1 MSLHNDYNPNVIGN
15 GLPPKLRGRPSLDAV
30 PSAQVVKTRTMNLI
44 IAATAIALVVQVY
57 FSRGSLADLPVLLC
71 LVALLVIRWQ
81 SQRGGVKNEAIWVFG
96 VINTVAVMF
105 ALASPLNYVIVLAA
119 PLTALA
125 LAVLRLP
132 RRSLTPMTYA
142 VPVFMALI
150 TYIGKTADVAAGN
163 IRDTIYVVVCVFIVG
178 VVVSPLIRQFYVWL
192 IELNDRAAE
201 DNQKLQIARDTLEH
215 QVAERTR
222 QLQEQNASLDAAR
235 LEALRLSRVKTDF
248 LATMSHEIRTPMN
261 GILGMSELLLNMP
274 LHPKQREYA
283 QTVYDSGEAL
293 MTVINEILDYSR
305 LEAGSMHFEV
315 VDCDPRPI
323 CQDVLRLM
331 SARATEKSIALRPL
345 EVEGVAQCCRADPAR
360 LRQVMLNL
368 VGNAVKFTD
377 RGEISVR
384 VTRRGGQIRFVV
396 QDTGVGI
403 GTEYQNQLFQPFTQA
418 DVSSTRAY
426 GGSGLGLAICKQLV
440 ERMDGEIG
448 FESALGKGSSFW
460 FWLPACDGASDV

>member
-1 MSLHNDYNPNVIGN
+1 
-15 GLPPKLRGRPSLDAV
+15 
-30 PSAQVVKTRTMNLI
+30 MNLI

-222 QLQEQNASLDAAR
+222 QL
-235 LEALRLSRVKTDF
+235 
-248 LATMSHEIRTPMN
+248 
-261 GILGMSELLLNMP
+261 
-274 LHPKQREYA
+274 
-283 QTVYDSGEAL
+283 
-293 MTVINEILDYSR
+293 
-305 LEAGSMHFEV
+305 
-315 VDCDPRPI
+315 
-323 CQDVLRLM
+323 
-331 SARATEKSIALRPL
+331 
-345 EVEGVAQCCRADPAR
+345 
-360 LRQVMLNL
+360 
-368 VGNAVKFTD
+368 
-377 RGEISVR
+377 
-384 VTRRGGQIRFVV
+384 
-396 QDTGVGI
+396 
-403 GTEYQNQLFQPFTQA
+403 
-418 DVSSTRAY
+418 
-426 GGSGLGLAICKQLV
+426 
-440 ERMDGEIG
+440 
-448 FESALGKGSSFW
+448 
-460 FWLPACDGASDV
+460 

>member
-1 MSLHNDYNPNVIGN
+1 M
-15 GLPPKLRGRPSLDAV
+15 
-30 PSAQVVKTRTMNLI
+30 
-44 IAATAIALVVQVY
+44 ATAIAIVSQVY
-57 FSRGSLADLPVLLC
+57 FAGWVVADLP
-71 LVALLVIRWQ
+71 LVICLAAFILLRWQ
-81 SQRGGVKNEAIWVFG
+81 SRRGRIKHESLWVFA
-96 VINTVAVMF
+96 VINAVALMF
-105 ALASPLNYVIVLAA
+105 AVASPKYFVIVIAA
-119 PLTALA
+119 PLAALA
-125 LAVLRLP
+125 LAVLWLP
-132 RRSLTPMTYA
+132 RQRMTLMTVS
-142 VPVFMALI
+142 VPFVMALI
-150 TYIGKTADVAAGN
+150 ALIGQATDFSAREFRDVA
-163 IRDTIYVVVCVFIVG
+163 YVVVCVFIVG
-178 VVVSPLIRQFYVWL
+178 LVVAQLIRQFYVWL

-201 DNQKLQIARDTLEH
+201 DNLKLQIARDTLEH

-274 LHPKQREYA
+274 LHPKQRDYA

>member
-1 MSLHNDYNPNVIGN
+1 
-15 GLPPKLRGRPSLDAV
+15 
-30 PSAQVVKTRTMNLI
+30 MNLI

-274 LHPKQREYA
+274 LHPKQRDYA

-440 ERMDGEIG
+440 ERMNGEIG

>member
-1 MSLHNDYNPNVIGN
+1 MIGDGIPAKSL
-15 GLPPKLRGRPSLDAV
+15 LRSSLNAT
-30 PSAQVVKTRTMNLI
+30 PSAQTIKMRALNFLI
-44 IAATAIALVVQVY
+44 GATVIGLITQVY
-57 FSRGSLADLPVLLC
+57 LSGGSLGDFAVLLC
-71 LVALLVIRWQ
+71 LIVLVFIRWQ
-81 SQRGGVKNEAIWVFG
+81 FQQGRLMNAHLWVFA
-96 VINTVAVMF
+96 VINVISVLF
-105 ALASPLNYVIVLAA
+105 ALTSPSSVVIVLAA
-119 PLTALA
+119 PLAALTM
-125 LAVLRLP
+125 AVLWLP
-132 RRSLTPMTYA
+132 RKYMTLLTVSAPVLMAIINLIGHGAEMARGQFREA
-142 VPVFMALI
+142 VYL
-150 TYIGKTADVAAGN
+150 
-163 IRDTIYVVVCVFIVG
+163 TICVFIVG
-178 VVVSPLIRQFYVWL
+178 LVVAQFVRQFSVWL
-192 IELNDRAAE
+192 VELNDRAAE
-201 DNQKLQIARDTLEH
+201 DNLKLQIARDTLEH

-274 LHPKQREYA
+274 LHPKQRDYA

>member
-1 MSLHNDYNPNVIGN
+1 MY
-15 GLPPKLRGRPSLDAV
+15 
-30 PSAQVVKTRTMNLI
+30 
-44 IAATAIALVVQVY
+44 
-57 FSRGSLADLPVLLC
+57 
-71 LVALLVIRWQ
+71 
-81 SQRGGVKNEAIWVFG
+81 
-96 VINTVAVMF
+96 
-105 ALASPLNYVIVLAA
+105 
-119 PLTALA
+119 LT
-125 LAVLRLP
+125 
-132 RRSLTPMTYA
+132 
-142 VPVFMALI
+142 I
-150 TYIGKTADVAAGN
+150 
-163 IRDTIYVVVCVFIVG
+163 CVFIVG
-178 VVVSPLIRQFYVWL
+178 LVVAQFVRQFSVWL
-192 IELNDRAAE
+192 VELNDRAAE
-201 DNQKLQIARDTLEH
+201 DNLKLQIARDTLEH

-274 LHPKQREYA
+274 LHPKQRDYA

-384 VTRRGGQIRFVV
+384 VTRREGQIRFVV

-440 ERMDGEIG
+440 ERMEGEIG

>member
-1 MSLHNDYNPNVIGN
+1 
-15 GLPPKLRGRPSLDAV
+15 
-30 PSAQVVKTRTMNLI
+30 MNLI

-377 RGEISVR
+377 LGEISVR

>member
-1 MSLHNDYNPNVIGN
+1 
-15 GLPPKLRGRPSLDAV
+15 
-30 PSAQVVKTRTMNLI
+30 MNLI

-274 LHPKQREYA
+274 LHPKQRDYA

>member
-1 MSLHNDYNPNVIGN
+1 
-15 GLPPKLRGRPSLDAV
+15 
-30 PSAQVVKTRTMNLI
+30 MNLI
-44 IAATAIALVVQVY
+44 IAATTIALVVQVY

-71 LVALLVIRWQ
+71 LIALLVIRWQ

-105 ALASPLNYVIVLAA
+105 ALASPLNYVIVVAA

-132 RRSLTPMTYA
+132 RRSLTAMTYA

-150 TYIGKTADVAAGN
+150 TYIGKSADVAAGN

-192 IELNDRAAE
+192 IELNDRATE
-201 DNQKLQIARDTLEH
+201 DNHKLQLARDTLEH

-315 VDCDPRPI
+315 VDCDLRPI

-331 SARATEKSIALRPL
+331 SARATEKLITLRPL
-345 EVEGVAQCCRADPAR
+345 VIDGPLDCCRADPTR
-360 LRQVMLNL
+360 LRQVLLNL
-368 VGNAVKFTD
+368 IGNAVKFTD

-384 VTRRGGQIRFVV
+384 VSRADGRIRFVV
-396 QDTGVGI
+396 RDTGIGI
-403 GTEYQNQLFQPFTQA
+403 GAEYRNQLFQPFTQA

-440 ERMDGEIG
+440 ERMHGEIG
-448 FESALGKGSSFW
+448 FESELGKGSSFW
-460 FWLPACDGASDV
+460 FWLPACDSALSAVESPTA

>member
-274 LHPKQREYA
+274 LHPKQRDYA

>member
-1 MSLHNDYNPNVIGN
+1 
-15 GLPPKLRGRPSLDAV
+15 
-30 PSAQVVKTRTMNLI
+30 MNLI

-71 LVALLVIRWQ
+71 LVALLVIRWR
-81 SQRGGVKNEAIWVFG
+81 SQRGGVKNEATWVFG

-150 TYIGKTADVAAGN
+150 TYIGKSADVAAGN

-201 DNQKLQIARDTLEH
+201 DNQKLQIARDTLEQ

-222 QLQEQNASLDAAR
+222 QLQEQNARLDAAR

-305 LEAGSMHFEV
+305 LESGTLHFEV
-315 VDCDPRPI
+315 TDCDPRPV
-323 CQDVLRLM
+323 CVDVLRLM
-331 SARATEKSIALRPL
+331 SARATEKSIVLRPL
-345 EVEGVAQCCRADPAR
+345 IVDGALDCCRADPAR

-377 RGEISVR
+377 QGEISVR
-384 VTRRGGQIRFVV
+384 VSRVEGRIQFAVR
-396 QDTGVGI
+396 DTGIGI
-403 GTEYQNQLFQPFTQA
+403 GSEYRSQLFQPFTQA

-448 FESALGKGSSFW
+448 FESELGKGTRFW
-460 FWLPACDGASDV
+460 FWLPACDGDNALDGTKNS